1 MARRQKLMTKEIEKL
16 IAKYPYLSQDGKG
29 LDAKVLVKY
38 FLPCS
43 GATWYITEG
52 EKLENGDYI
61 LYGWV
66 NLGYGCGYEF
76 GPVSLSELDSL
87 KVKFFYSYVQ
97 IERDIM
103 VKNGKETL
111 RDMCKYDSQLKEDL
125 SFLE

>member
-1 MARRQKLMTKEIEKL
+1 MACRQKLITKEIEKL

-29 LDAKVLVKY
+29 LDAKVLVKF

-66 NLGYGCGYEF
+66 SLGYGYEF
-76 GPVSLSELDSL
+76 GPVMFSELENL
-87 KVKFFYSYVQ
+87 KVKFMWSYAQV
-97 IERDIM
+97 ERDIM
-103 VKNGKETL
+103 VDNGKDTL
-111 RDMCKYDSQLKEDL
+111 RDMCKYDYQLKEDL
-125 SFLE
+125 SFLA

>member
-1 MARRQKLMTKEIEKL
+1 MARRQKLITKEIEKL

-52 EKLENGDYI
+52 EKTENGDYI
-61 LYGWV
+61 LYGWA
-66 NLGYGCGYEF
+66 NLGYGYEF
-76 GPVSLSELDSL
+76 GSVSLNELENL
-87 KVKFFYSYVQ
+87 KVKFMWSYVQ
-97 IERDIM
+97 VERDIM
-103 VKNGKETL
+103 IDNGKDTL

-125 SFLE
+125 SFLA